1 MNKERILTVLRRPH
15 VSEKAA
21 MSSNG
26 YSQYVFEVAKDACKF
41 EIKTAVEELFNVKV
55 RNVRTCNVKGKRVR
69 FGRMQGRQNDWKK
82 AYITLERDQ
91 QIDIAGQAA

>member
-1 MNKERILTVLRRPH
+1 MNKERVLTVLRAPH

-41 EIKTAVEELFNVKV
+41 EIRTAVEQLFNVKV
-55 RNVRTCNVKGKRVR
+55 RNVRVCNVKGKQVR
-69 FGRMQGRQNDWKK
+69 FGRRLGRRSDWKK
-82 AYITLERDQ
+82 AYVTLDGDQ
-91 QIDIAGQAA
+91 QIDIAGQAV